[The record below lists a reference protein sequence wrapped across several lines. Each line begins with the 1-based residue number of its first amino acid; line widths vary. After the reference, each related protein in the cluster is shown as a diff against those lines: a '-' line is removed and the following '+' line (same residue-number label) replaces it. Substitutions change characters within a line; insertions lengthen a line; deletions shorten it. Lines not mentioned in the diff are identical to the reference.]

1 MKKLGVIFSVL
12 LMLTACTQK
21 QETTKEK
28 LVVGLMPAID
38 SVPIIWA
45 DSQNLFKDAGL
56 DVEVIVYSNGND
68 RDTQVQTKAVD
79 VVVSDIMGLVAM
91 KEAGYDVVGVSQTQ
105 TMFSVVA
112 QKGSMDKQDISVGMA
127 EVSVT
132 QYAADAGLKAY
143 NLKKEFVSA
152 LPQRLE
158 MVSQNLIDGAIIPEP
173 MASLSTLKGLDSIP
187 LEIESPNVL
196 MFQNDSIKNKKN
208 EIQKFYEVYNKAVD
222 QINKDPESVKDSV
235 ITALGLDK
243 AIHSVMKFPQYT
255 HAQAVKESVYNDVTV
270 WMEET
275 LDMKTNIAYKD
286 AVVQGILND

>member
-112 QKGSMDKQDISVGMA
+112 QKGSMDKKDISVGMA

-196 MFQNDSIKNKKN
+196 MFQNDSVKNKKN

-275 LDMKTNIAYKD
+275 LGMKTNVAYKD
-286 AVVQGILND
+286 AVIQGILND